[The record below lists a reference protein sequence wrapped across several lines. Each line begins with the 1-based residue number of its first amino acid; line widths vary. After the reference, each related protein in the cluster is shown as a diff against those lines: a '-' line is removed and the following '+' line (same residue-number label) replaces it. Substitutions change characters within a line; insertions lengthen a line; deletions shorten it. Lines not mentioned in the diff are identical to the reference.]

1 MPRFSCPP
9 GWPGYGKTW
18 RTGGGT
24 RTTKNIFMYR
34 ELFEAVRRHGGT
46 KAAGVLRYMDA
57 VHISDWSDLTRA
69 RLEDF
74 KAAALRDVAKSTA
87 HGYMTVIRGIATK
100 YRDEPEISVPIS
112 QESMKEV
119 WRERVDDTV
128 KVALDRRELEALEQ
142 VMIRGRKA
150 EIARRIFI
158 VGAYTGMRLSD
169 ILAVTPANISGGALT
184 YVSKK
189 TGVSSTVPLRPVVG
203 GYISWLRER
212 ADEARAV
219 PRKTLNE
226 AVKRAAME
234 AGIRTVVTVHRG
246 DADREGEKWQFVTMH
261 TARVSFCT
269 NLARLGVPILDI
281 AKMAG
286 HRTIK
291 QTLKYIVDTPPELTA
306 RQLAYFR
313 D

>member
-1 MPRFSCPP
+1 
-9 GWPGYGKTW
+9 
-18 RTGGGT
+18 
-24 RTTKNIFMYR
+24 MYR
-34 ELFEAVRRHGGT
+34 DLFEAVRRHGGS

-74 KAAALRDVAKSTA
+74 KAAARADVSKSTA
-87 HGYMTVIRGIATK
+87 HGYMTVIRGIITN
-100 YRDEPEISVPIS
+100 YRDEPEINIPIT
-112 QESMKEV
+112 QEAMKEV
-119 WRERVDDTV
+119 WRERLEDTV
-128 KVALDRRELEALEQ
+128 KVALDRRELEALEE
-142 VMIRGRKA
+142 VRIRGRKA
-150 EIARRIFI
+150 EIARRVFL

-169 ILAVTPANISGGALT
+169 ILAVTPANISGGSLT
-184 YVSKK
+184 YVSRK

-203 GYISWLRER
+203 EYIAWLRER

-219 PRKTLNE
+219 SRKTLNK
-226 AVKRAAME
+226 AIKTAALA
-234 AGIRTVVTVHRG
+234 AGLKDIVTVHRG
-246 DADREGEKWQFVTMH
+246 DATREGEKWQFVTMH

-281 AKMAG
+281 ARMAG

-291 QTLKYIVDTPPELTA
+291 QTLKYIVDTAPELTA